1 MILLIRQRKKDK
13 LIKSIQIT
21 VKIASVHYTVHIS
34 S

>member
-1 MILLIRQRKKDK
+1 MILLIRERKKDK

-21 VKIASVHYTVHIS
+21 VKFASVHYTVHIS